1 MAVITVRDEG
11 FEKLKEE
18 IKLLNR
24 KVVKVGFDEKSG
36 VHERSGKQYRYVAA
50 VNEFG
55 TDNIPSRPF
64 MRRTAD
70 IASEADD
77 SLAEEINAFNRNPN
91 HKSFLMNHGSMVRS
105 LMGRQIES
113 TEWVDNAPYTIQK
126 KGFNS
131 PLRETYEMESRIALI
146 VDGKRVSRI

>member
-1 MAVITVRDEG
+1 M
-11 FEKLKEE
+11 
-18 IKLLNR
+18 
-24 KVVKVGFDEKSG
+24 GFDEKSG
-36 VHERSGKQYRYVAA
+36 VHERSGKQYRYVAT

-77 SLAEEINAFNRNPN
+77 SLAEEVNAFNRNPN
-91 HKSFLMNHGSMVRS
+91 HKSFLMSHGDMVRR

-131 PLRETYEMESRIALI
+131 PLRETYEMEGRIALI